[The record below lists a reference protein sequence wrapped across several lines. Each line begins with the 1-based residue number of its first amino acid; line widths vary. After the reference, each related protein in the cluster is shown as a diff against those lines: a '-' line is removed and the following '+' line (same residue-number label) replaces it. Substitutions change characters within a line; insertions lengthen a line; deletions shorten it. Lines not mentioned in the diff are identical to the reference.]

1 MLKSNLCNYSDAYT
15 LAKEFQT
22 LLKAVTTS
30 KNANKKVVFK
40 NCSQFSICISKIN
53 NIEIDNSKYIDVE
66 MSMYNLIEYN
76 NIYSKT
82 SRGLWLI

>member
-1 MLKSNLCNYSDAYT
+1 MHTHLLNEL
-15 LAKEFQT
+15 KEFQT

-30 KNANKKVVFK
+30 KNASKKVIFK
-40 NCSQFSICISKIN
+40 NCSQFSSCIIKIN
-53 NIEIDNSKYIDVE
+53 NIEIDNSKYIDVK

-82 SRGLWLI
+82 SRVLWLI